1 MAGVLAASLASV
13 ATLVAVD
20 SRPVA
25 AAAEGYQSLAAPV
38 RLADTRPTE
47 ATIDGRFLGP
57 RKLRGG
63 GVLRLQVTGRAG
75 LPAGAAAVMLNVT
88 VAQPE
93 GRGYVTIFPCDQT
106 APTASALN
114 FAPSQAVANATIAT
128 IAGDGTVCFYSPVT
142 THLIV
147 DAAGWFPPGSYLPL
161 PNPQRVFDSRPG
173 QPVVP
178 GGIGGIGRR
187 PARSVTVVPIAG
199 RAGVPRDASAV
210 ALNITTAN
218 PDAGGYLTAYPCDA
232 SQPLASNL
240 NYAAGAT
247 VPGLV
252 ITRLDRD
259 GQVCVFTYAGAD
271 LIVDV
276 SGTLP
281 AATFT
286 PLPTPRRALDTRPG
300 ERTADRQF
308 QGEGTQAAG
317 ATLQIPVAG
326 RVGVPPEASA
336 VVLNVTAINPAAG
349 GYVTVHP
356 RGTARPNASN
366 LNYSPQTVIA
376 NSVVARVGA
385 GGEVCVF
392 NYAAQ
397 HLVVDVAGW
406 LTGPPPPSDADPCPS
421 LVPTDAS
428 ARDKVVARP
437 ALHRAIGVD
446 RIAVIACDDAGTNPV
461 EPEGVAAWANEQ
473 VAPYFAEASRGRF
486 RAVFETHPLR
496 HVAATGAFECLF
508 AATRVTNSPFTNVM
522 VYTSTDDGGGF
533 GGPGFIYDRYD
544 TDVLAGPPSVTQRG
558 FYVGGG
564 VPYRIQSTAVHELG
578 HSIHWPHS
586 YTVGSSWQY
595 DNPVDVMSGIP
606 LLEFDPDRYCEIS
619 SGTYTWCE
627 PQGTLA
633 FNRLAAGWIDGRQV
647 ALHHS
652 GRAHYTLDRP
662 GGAGVQVVALPHPS
676 APRRMLTV
684 EARPAVGRDAN
695 LAESGV
701 AVHLVDQ
708 GSGPFDVSTE
718 RRHAQAV
725 GDPDSYDHVILP
737 GETLA
742 VAGVRVTVL
751 RVAGDGFQ
759 VRVVGA
765 YTGASIR

>member
-1 MAGVLAASLASV
+1 MALAVWLASV
-13 ATLVAVD
+13 VV
-20 SRPVA
+20 PVA
-25 AAAEGYQSLAAPV
+25 ADHGPAGAATEGYQSLPAPV

-57 RKLRGG
+57 GKLGAGR
-63 GVLRLQVTGRAG
+63 VMRLQVTGRAA

-93 GRGYVTIFPCDQT
+93 GRGFVTIYPCDQA

-114 FAPSQAVANATIAT
+114 FAPSQAVANAAIAT
-128 IAGDGTVCFYSPVT
+128 LAADGTVCLFTPVT

-147 DAAGWFPPGSYLPL
+147 DAAGWFPTGSYLPL

-173 QPVVP
+173 QPVVA

-187 PARSVTVVPIAG
+187 PAGSVTAIPIAG
-199 RAGVPRDASAV
+199 RAGVPDGANAV

-218 PDAGGYLTAYPCDA
+218 PDRAGYLTAFPCDA

-252 ITRLDRD
+252 ITRLDDD
-259 GQVCVFTYAGAD
+259 GRVCVFTFAAAD
-271 LIVDV
+271 VIVDV

-281 AATFT
+281 APTFT
-286 PLPTPRRALDTRPG
+286 PLATPQRALDTRPG
-300 ERTADRQF
+300 ERTADGQF
-308 QGEGTQAAG
+308 QGEGAQPAA
-317 ATLQIPVAG
+317 ATLQIPIAG
-326 RVGVPPEASA
+326 RVGVPAEASA
-336 VVLNVTAINPAAG
+336 VVLNVTAINPVAG

-356 RGTARPNASN
+356 RGTKRPNASN
-366 LNYSPQTVIA
+366 LNSSPQTVVA

-406 LTGPPPPSDADPCPS
+406 LTGPPPPTAADPCPS
-421 LVPTDAS
+421 IVPTDAS

-446 RIAVIACDDAGTNPV
+446 RIAVIACDDAGANPV

-473 VAPYFAEASRGRF
+473 VAPYFAEASQGRF

-496 HVAATGAFECLF
+496 HVAGTGSFDCLF

-533 GGPGFIYDRYD
+533 GGPGFVYDRFD

-606 LLEFDPDRYCEIS
+606 VVDFDPERYCEIS
-619 SGTYTWCE
+619 PGTYTWCE

-633 FNRLAAGWIDGRQV
+633 FNRLAAGWVDGRQV
-647 ALHHS
+647 AVHQS

-662 GGAGVQVVALPHPS
+662 AGAGVQMVAVPHPS

-684 EARPAVGRDAN
+684 EARPAIGRDAN

-718 RRHAQAV
+718 RRHAQAA
-725 GDPDSYDHVILP
+725 GAPDSYEHVLLP
-737 GETLA
+737 GETLV

-751 RVAGDGFQ
+751 RAAGEGFQ
-759 VRVVGA
+759 VRVVGTYA
-765 YTGASIR
+765 GASIR